1 MENVNGNLMATN
13 TSNRSLTNWLV
24 VPVSRCI
31 PWFAVLVTESLA
43 IITLNIITIA
53 VFVKQRQ
60 RQRQSTYLII
70 HLAVV
75 DLMIGAVNGPVRAY
89 EIGSFCD
96 LWGHDLRDAN
106 RLPGLEY
113 VSMHFVHLV
122 SILNLVVISSERVHA
137 TFRSFNHCFIKKWVY
152 AVMTILI
159 WLMPVTIFP
168 IIESIPVHDLST
180 RARRNL
186 VYFFILSYLS
196 FLYIYLLF
204 FYLL

>member
-1 MENVNGNLMATN
+1 MATN

-60 RQRQSTYLII
+60 RKRQSTYLII

-75 DLMIGAVNGPVRAY
+75 DLMIGAVNGPVRVY
-89 EIGSFCD
+89 EIGNFCD

-106 RLPGLEY
+106 WLPGLEY

-122 SILNLVVISSERVHA
+122 SIINLVVISSERVHA
-137 TFRSFNHCFIKKWVY
+137 TFRAFNHCFINGF
-152 AVMTILI
+152 ML
-159 WLMPVTIFP
+159 
-168 IIESIPVHDLST
+168 
-180 RARRNL
+180 
-186 VYFFILSYLS
+186 
-196 FLYIYLLF
+196 
-204 FYLL
+204 

>member
-1 MENVNGNLMATN
+1 MATN

-75 DLMIGAVNGPVRAY
+75 DLMIGAVNGTVRVY
-89 EIGSFCD
+89 EIGNFCD

-106 RLPGLEY
+106 WLPGLNMYQCILSIWSPFLISLSFHQNECTQ
-113 VSMHFVHLV
+113 HFVL
-122 SILNLVVISSERVHA
+122 SIIVLL
-137 TFRSFNHCFIKKWVY
+137 
-152 AVMTILI
+152 
-159 WLMPVTIFP
+159 
-168 IIESIPVHDLST
+168 
-180 RARRNL
+180 RNGFML
-186 VYFFILSYLS
+186 
-196 FLYIYLLF
+196 
-204 FYLL
+204 

>member
-60 RQRQSTYLII
+60 STYLII

-75 DLMIGAVNGPVRAY
+75 DLMIGAVNGPLRVY
-89 EIGSFCD
+89 EIGNFCD

-106 RLPGLEY
+106 WLPGLEY
-113 VSMHFVHLV
+113 VSMQFVHLV

-137 TFRSFNHCFIKKWVY
+137 TFQSSFY
-152 AVMTILI
+152 
-159 WLMPVTIFP
+159 
-168 IIESIPVHDLST
+168 
-180 RARRNL
+180 
-186 VYFFILSYLS
+186 
-196 FLYIYLLF
+196 
-204 FYLL
+204 